1 MALPFV
7 AALIPALAPI
17 IGDAVKR
24 LFPDPD
30 AARAAEGEIA
40 MALMDKRAELEA
52 AAAGIIQAEARSDHW
67 LAATWRPVVMLTFTA
82 LIVARWLGYSAP
94 GISEAEVVKLWSI
107 VELGLGGYVIGR
119 SAEKIVPSIAAA
131 IKAR

>member
-17 IGDAVKR
+17 IGDVVKR

-40 MALMDKRAELEA
+40 LALMDKRAELEA
-52 AAAGIIQAEARSDHW
+52 AAASIIGAEARSEHW
-67 LAATWRPVVMLTFTA
+67 LAATWRPLVMLTFTA

-119 SAEKIVPSIAAA
+119 SAEKIAPAIAAA